1 MASKKIIVTLN
12 HILFDD
18 TASDAGD
25 AIEVFGR
32 FDVGSMT
39 LDPNIG
45 EGENQV
51 EILASLLPVTSF
63 NLFDRSSEDAQSIVK
78 GTPFVIDT
86 RAELEIAEG
95 DFMQIAGHLGK
106 RGAGGGV
113 DDLPFDMR
121 TPFDLI
127 GFDVLHLGPFF
138 AETGEP
144 VKVKM
149 SVELLNP
156 A

>member
-1 MASKKIIVTLN
+1 MASKKIVVTLN
-12 HILFDD
+12 HILLDD

-25 AIEVFGR
+25 DVAVFGR

-39 LDPNIG
+39 RDPNIG
-45 EGENQV
+45 EGQNQV
-51 EILASLLPVTSF
+51 ELLASLLPVTSF
-63 NLFDRSSEDAQSIVK
+63 NLFDRSSEDAQSIAK

-121 TPFDLI
+121 TPFELI
-127 GFDVLHLGPFF
+127 GFDVLNLGPFF

-144 VKVKM
+144 VKVKL